1 MRVSAPWSPSSS
13 ASPATSFQFSVCSC
27 PRRPS
32 RPGSCTASLVSS
44 QSPVRFCS
52 MPASTTVARLP
63 DSTMVTARS
72 SSSPSTRVSPRR
84 CSKRLRLIVPEASIT
99 ELGSTP
105 VTRPIGTKIRRRAT
119 TSTTSPS
126 TCGGA
131 VPTRSAATTSRT
143 LPTRSPLGSKTVS
156 PARRETYALVAVVTV
171 AKATVGA
178 VTGPGDAEYLDYEV
192 VDVFAPRAYA
202 GNPLAVVFD
211 ADELT
216 TEQCQSLANEFHLS
230 ETSFLMAP
238 TEAGAD
244 YKVRIFTPF
253 AELPFAGHPSVGAA
267 HTIVRSGR
275 LPAGI
280 VHQECGAGVLPI
292 AVTDDGATLTGGRPT
307 LEDGPDPA
315 VLAEA
320 VGLSPADVVGLPAHV
335 AGCGLPWTFLA
346 VRPEVVDEA
355 RPDPAALGE
364 LGVGEGVVVC
374 AWTAEGATS
383 YARAFANDL
392 EWGEDPATGS
402 AALGAGV
409 WLVATG
415 LLDPDGPSS
424 YTIRQGEW
432 MGRPSVLSCTVTAR
446 GGRAETATVQGAVVP
461 VATGRIRIP

>member
-1 MRVSAPWSPSSS
+1 
-13 ASPATSFQFSVCSC
+13 
-27 PRRPS
+27 
-32 RPGSCTASLVSS
+32 
-44 QSPVRFCS
+44 
-52 MPASTTVARLP
+52 
-63 DSTMVTARS
+63 
-72 SSSPSTRVSPRR
+72 
-84 CSKRLRLIVPEASIT
+84 
-99 ELGSTP
+99 
-105 VTRPIGTKIRRRAT
+105 
-119 TSTTSPS
+119 
-126 TCGGA
+126 
-131 VPTRSAATTSRT
+131 
-143 LPTRSPLGSKTVS
+143 
-156 PARRETYALVAVVTV
+156 
-171 AKATVGA
+171 

-355 RPDPAALGE
+355 RPDRAALDR

-374 AWTAEGATS
+374 AWTPETATS

-392 EWGEDPATGS
+392 AWGEDPATGS

-409 WLVATG
+409 WLVANG
-415 LLDPDGPSS
+415 LLSPDGTAS
-424 YTIRQGEW
+424 YTVRQGEW
-432 MGRPSVLSCTVTAR
+432 MGRPSVLECTVTAR
-446 GGRAETATVQGAVVP
+446 GGRTEAATVQGAVVP
-461 VATGRIRIP
+461 VAAGRIRIP